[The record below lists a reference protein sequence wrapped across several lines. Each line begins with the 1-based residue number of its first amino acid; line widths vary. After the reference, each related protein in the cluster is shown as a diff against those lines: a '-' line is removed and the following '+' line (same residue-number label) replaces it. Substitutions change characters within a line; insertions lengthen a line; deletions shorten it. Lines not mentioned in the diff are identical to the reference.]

1 MSRIEIPM
9 EEYNGLKNKIKSL
22 EQTLVDVSKETAIY
36 KEKLSI
42 LESLVMDLES
52 EKILSRIFSWKNIV
66 NPFKEVFI
74 KDEKKQKTK
83 TT

>member
-9 EEYNGLKNKIKSL
+9 KEYNGLKNKIKSL

-42 LESLVMDLES
+42 LESLVMDLEN
-52 EKILSRIFSWKNIV
+52 EKIFSRIFSWKNIV
-66 NPFKEVFI
+66 NPFKEVFT
-74 KDEKKQKTK
+74 KDGKKPKRT
-83 TT
+83 

>member
-1 MSRIEIPM
+1 MSRIEIPI

-42 LESLVMDLES
+42 LESLVMDLEN

-66 NPFKEVFI
+66 NPFKEVF
-74 KDEKKQKTK
+74 KKGWKK
-83 TT
+83 PKNNLE